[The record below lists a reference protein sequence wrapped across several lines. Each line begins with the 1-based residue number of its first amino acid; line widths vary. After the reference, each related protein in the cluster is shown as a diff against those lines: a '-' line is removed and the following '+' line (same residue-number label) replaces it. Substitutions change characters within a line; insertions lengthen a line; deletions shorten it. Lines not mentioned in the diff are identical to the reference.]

1 MQYVSGCNRQL
12 SIRGF
17 IETSDE
23 IQQGGFSASRR
34 THKGNERRRL
44 DLKVQSVQRSDG
56 NVAGLVIF
64 RDIRRDD

>member
-1 MQYVSGCNRQL
+1 MQHVRGGNHQL

-17 IETSDE
+17 IKTPDE

-44 DLKVQSVQRSDG
+44 DLKAQSVQRPDG